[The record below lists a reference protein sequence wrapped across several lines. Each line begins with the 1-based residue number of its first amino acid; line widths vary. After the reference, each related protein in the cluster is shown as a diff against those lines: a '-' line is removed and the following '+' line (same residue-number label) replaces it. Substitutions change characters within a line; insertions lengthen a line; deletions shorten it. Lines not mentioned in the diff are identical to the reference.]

1 MGSFILSGRRPTGNR
16 FHTAQALGIHF
27 VLALALL
34 SLLVSANCSATIQD
48 VIFGDGFD
56 GFDLTTCDAG
66 LTSDSSDAA
75 QYAAA
80 IDLCKTTTEQAA
92 GWGLISATL
101 TLPPGTGT
109 PEPISRRI
117 QTTFGSGITPRA
129 GAAMAVLSSGVAVD
143 AGAPLFFP
151 FQPGL
156 IAGSVSTA
164 PADWLAAHGGVFPVA
179 PGCPP
184 AGSVAAIDAVMLTL
198 RIRVPGNARSFS
210 VAANFLGAD
219 YPENVCGPYNDLFVA
234 LLDSGFA
241 GAPANPAD
249 KNLATYTAANLD
261 LYPVGV
267 NLARTNP
274 GLFTQCVNGAT
285 GCLYGSSGSTSTCTA
300 TSGLT
305 GTGMD
310 TPAIDEDVCGASNG
324 VVGGGTDWLVLRG
337 NVVPGEIIQ
346 LRFAIWDTGDPYYD
360 SLVTL
365 DKFRW
370 SHVVTTPGATRN

>member
-1 MGSFILSGRRPTGNR
+1 
-16 FHTAQALGIHF
+16 
-27 VLALALL
+27 
-34 SLLVSANCSATIQD
+34 
-48 VIFGDGFD
+48 
-56 GFDLTTCDAG
+56 
-66 LTSDSSDAA
+66 
-75 QYAAA
+75 
-80 IDLCKTTTEQAA
+80 
-92 GWGLISATL
+92 
-101 TLPPGTGT
+101 
-109 PEPISRRI
+109 
-117 QTTFGSGITPRA
+117 
-129 GAAMAVLSSGVAVD
+129 
-143 AGAPLFFP
+143 
-151 FQPGL
+151 
-156 IAGSVSTA
+156 
-164 PADWLAAHGGVFPVA
+164 
-179 PGCPP
+179 
-184 AGSVAAIDAVMLTL
+184 MLTL
-198 RIRVPGNARSFS
+198 RIRVPGNTRSFS

-219 YPENVCGPYNDLFVA
+219 YPENLCGPYNDVFVA
-234 LLDSGFA
+234 LLDSNFA
-241 GAPANPAD
+241 GAPTNPAD

-346 LRFAIWDTGDPYYD
+346 LRFAIWDSGDPYYD